1 MLKRPALFCIIAVL
15 GIVSFGLGSRRIKIN
30 KIAKKPIV
38 INIVPINED
47 IVPINEDRDPIKNA
61 FNPVVIV
68 HAGSKHCTGFLI
80 KWNGELKVVTAA
92 HCLNRF
98 GRLLPRDVNLT
109 GLAGAISEALPTMR
123 VTININ
129 DIKYTTM
136 AYPQW
141 IGNEDFTIM
150 KFKEPDSIRS
160 FYKGHGIEVTTVIL
174 PKSIDE
180 SIKEYFS
187 DIITVGY
194 PIRSRTRV
202 ITRGMLGPPNALGL
216 PSITS
221 PIIKGNS
228 GGPVMKADTLE
239 VLGVVSTMAV
249 INYTHKGR
257 IYHQYVSHL
266 GYMVSFQHVMEA
278 LEKIRIRNGKN

>member
-1 MLKRPALFCIIAVL
+1 MLKRPALFYIIAIL
-15 GIVSFGLGSRRIKIN
+15 GLTSFAFSSRDIKTNKSKVIKSPTEVNIAPIN
-30 KIAKKPIV
+30 K
-38 INIVPINED
+38 
-47 IVPINEDRDPIKNA
+47 DRDPIKNA

-80 KWNGELKVVTAA
+80 EWDGELKVVTAA
-92 HCLNRF
+92 HCLDRY
-98 GRLLPRDVNLT
+98 GRLLPRDVNLV
-109 GLAGAISEALPTMR
+109 GLMGEVSEALPTTR

-129 DIKYTTM
+129 DTKYTTM

-141 IGNEDFTIM
+141 IGTKDFTIM
-150 KFKEPDSIRS
+150 KFKEPDSIKS
-160 FYKGHGIEVTTVIL
+160 FYATIGVEVTTVIL
-174 PKSIDE
+174 PRSIDE

-202 ITRGMLGPPNALGL
+202 ITRGVLGPPNALGL

-249 INYTHKGR
+249 FDYTHRGR
-257 IYHQYVSHL
+257 NYHQYVSHL